1 MKVLSRD
8 LHKLI
13 FMRPRSQ
20 TEVVLVDLAVTLQ
33 NTDDFE
39 SPRTVPLLQTT
50 THKKTPS
57 V

>member
-33 NTDDFE
+33 NTDVIE
-39 SPRTVPLLQTT
+39 SPHTVPLLQTT